1 MRRIGVYGGTF
12 DPPHVAHLVVAERAF
27 TALRLDE
34 LIIVPCGTPPLK
46 AGTSAPA
53 EARLEL
59 TRLAFGDRPE
69 FTVSTVE
76 VDRPGVS
83 YTVETLQALVT
94 EQPDAA
100 WWWIVGGDRI
110 ADFPRWRSPERI
122 LELARLGVADRPGSD
137 LATVLPTLPPAVRA
151 RLDWVPVPRLDVAS
165 SAIRED
171 VAAGRSVRYLVPDP
185 VRARIAKLQ
194 LYRNA

>member
-59 TRLAFGDRPE
+59 TRLAFGDR
-69 FTVSTVE
+69 
-76 VDRPGVS
+76 
-83 YTVETLQALVT
+83 LQRASAPRSGG
-94 EQPDAA
+94 QPL
-100 WWWIVGGDRI
+100 R
-110 ADFPRWRSPERI
+110 RS
-122 LELARLGVADRPGSD
+122 A
-137 LATVLPTLPPAVRA
+137 
-151 RLDWVPVPRLDVAS
+151 
-165 SAIRED
+165 
-171 VAAGRSVRYLVPDP
+171 
-185 VRARIAKLQ
+185 
-194 LYRNA
+194 